1 MSVRR
6 SPRNLG
12 PPSQRSSPGFL
23 RRLLRR
29 SELRRENKRLQ
40 KELERLRRKEGAD
53 EKRIADSEKGIADR
67 DKRIADQEKELA
79 DLKKKIADREKK
91 IADLEHQ
98 LAGRM
103 KDSTNSSKPP
113 SSDGPAAP
121 KRKYPQRN
129 KSGRKPG
136 GQVGHPGKHRPLVP
150 VEDVTRFVPV
160 LPVSCGHC
168 GSQLGQDITQVCTHG
183 EVHRHQVTELPEIRP
198 EIIEYQFPNVVCP
211 DCGETTRAPLPRE
224 LRDHFGPRLTGL
236 IAYLTAVCRVPRRG
250 VEELLETALGTSISL
265 GSAQKLIEQTS
276 AALEAPYQELE
287 SQLRHEPVVNADE
300 TGWRESAKKLWLWV
314 FVTTRYVVFVIAT
327 HRSSEVLRRMLGP
340 EFAGILCSD
349 RFSAYISYH
358 KGRAQFC
365 WAHLKRDLLGAL
377 ELARTHSA
385 DRFCRDALAL
395 HARMFR
401 LWHRFRQGDIDRPQ
415 LILKAIPL
423 EQRFFAL
430 AERHLDNKDREV
442 RTLARAFFFQCER
455 LFAFIEHPNV
465 DPTNNISERTL
476 RPAVQWRKICFG
488 NRSVDGQRATER
500 LLTATRTCILQRR
513 NALAF
518 LTHAVQNY
526 RRGLPVPSLLPQQP

>member
-1 MSVRR
+1 MSVRTS
-6 SPRNLG
+6 SPKAG
-12 PPSQRSSPGFL
+12 PPLQRSSAGFI

-53 EKRIADSEKGIADR
+53 EKRTADLE
-67 DKRIADQEKELA
+67 KRIADREKEIS
-79 DLKKKIADREKK
+79 DLKKK

-98 LAGRM
+98 LAARK

-121 KRKYPQRN
+121 KRKYPQRK

-150 VEDVTRFVPV
+150 IAEVTRFVPV

-168 GSQLGQDITQVCTHG
+168 GSPLGQDTTQGYT
-183 EVHRHQVTELPEIRP
+183 HRHQVTELPEIRP
-198 EIIEYQFPNVVCP
+198 EIIEYQFPNVVCS
-211 DCGETTRAPLPRE
+211 DCGKTTRAPLPPE

-250 VEELLETALGTSISL
+250 VEELLETALGVSLSL
-265 GSAQKLIEQTS
+265 GSTQKLIEQTS
-276 AALEAPYQELE
+276 IALKAPYEELE

-300 TGWRESAKKLWLWV
+300 TGWRESGKKLWLWV
-314 FVTTRYVVFVIAT
+314 FVATRYVVFVIAM

-349 RFSAYISYH
+349 RFSAYIKYH

-395 HARMFR
+395 HARLFR
-401 LWHRFRQGDIDRPQ
+401 LWHRFRRGDIDRPQ

-442 RTLARAFFFQCER
+442 RTLARAFFFHCER

-465 DPTNNISERTL
+465 DPTNNIAERTI
-476 RPAVQWRKICFG
+476 RSAVQWRKICFG
-488 NRSVDGQRATER
+488 NRSVEGQRATER
-500 LLTATRTCILQRR
+500 LLTATRTCVLQRR

-518 LTHAVQNY
+518 LTGAIQTY
-526 RRGLPVPSLLPQQP
+526 RRGLPAPSLLPQQP